1 MKKINLHQ
9 YYYFAGRHEELVVS
23 DEVYYLLEEE
33 RRYQKNYAQYIRDHR
48 AYYSLDYGDSIERS
62 GIARSNTPEE
72 ELIRKELY
80 LTLWHAF
87 WKLSNVQRKRIY
99 AHVVMGYRHTKIA
112 RLEEVD
118 ESAVRKSIRNGLHIM
133 KNRLTIKSQAQNAEE
148 W

>member
-1 MKKINLHQ
+1 MKEINLHR

-48 AYYSLDYGDSIERS
+48 AYYSLDYGDGIERS
-62 GIARSNTPEE
+62 AIERLDTPEE
-72 ELIRKELY
+72 VLIQKELY
-80 LTLWHAF
+80 LTLWRAF
-87 WKLSNVQRKRIY
+87 WRLGKIQRRRIY